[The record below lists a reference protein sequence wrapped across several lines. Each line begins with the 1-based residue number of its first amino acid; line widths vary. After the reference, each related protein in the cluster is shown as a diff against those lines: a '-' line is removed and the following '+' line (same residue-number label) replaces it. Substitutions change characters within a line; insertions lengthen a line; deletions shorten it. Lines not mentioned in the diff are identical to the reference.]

1 MNETYY
7 IKKGKKY
14 IPVGMSHPDMMG
26 EGLWL
31 IQFYEHSKSYK
42 SLMFRVCD
50 LPNPIDLQ
58 VLAKATLLEEIITK
72 EISDAW
78 GDGKFTS
85 FAEVAQ
91 RIVGKLTTAESKFTI
106 RKTRGS

>member
-1 MNETYY
+1 METYY

-14 IPVGMSHPDMMG
+14 IPMGVSCPDMLG

-31 IQFYEHSKSYK
+31 VQFNEHSRSYK
-42 SLMFRVCD
+42 NLMYRVCD
-50 LPNPIDLQ
+50 LPDPVDLQ
-58 VLAKATLLEEIITK
+58 VLSKATLLEDIITK

-78 GDGKFTS
+78 KDGKAAS
-85 FAEVAQ
+85 YAEVAQ
-91 RIVGKLTTAESKFTI
+91 RIVSKITTAEGKFTI